1 MTLSITNRKASHAD
15 KSLGTREQNLPNK
28 RVVGIRLILILIL
41 LQNET
46 CFMFALL

>member
-1 MTLSITNRKASHAD
+1 MTLSITNRKASHAN

-28 RVVGIRLILILIL
+28 RVVGIRLILILL